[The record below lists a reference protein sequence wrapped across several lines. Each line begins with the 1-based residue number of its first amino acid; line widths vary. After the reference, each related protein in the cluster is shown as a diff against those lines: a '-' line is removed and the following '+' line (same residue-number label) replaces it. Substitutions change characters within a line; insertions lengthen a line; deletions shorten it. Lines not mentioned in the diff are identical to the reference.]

1 MCDMPTQTQILS
13 YNYIHSYN
21 EVQIMIKLFTLIY
34 IEKEHNPFKEIDK
47 LVKNNIEICKII
59 NKSIF

>member
-1 MCDMPTQTQILS
+1 
-13 YNYIHSYN
+13 
-21 EVQIMIKLFTLIY
+21 MIKLFTLIY